1 MHSAWLFFL
10 LIIAV
15 WFLLYLVT
23 TRRKQG
29 QARTTRP
36 AGKFAAARLFAK
48 SSVSPGFTG
57 LVRACMGDS
66 ARATRLVQFEQRK
79 NPGLSYRQAVSAA
92 MERLS
97 ADRSR

>member
-10 LIIAV
+10 IIIAV
-15 WFLLYLVT
+15 WILFYLMT
-23 TRRKQG
+23 TRHKHG
-29 QARTTRP
+29 QAKQTRL
-36 AGKFAAARLFAK
+36 AGKIAGARLFAK
-48 SSVSPGFTG
+48 SSVSPGFSG

-66 ARATRLVQFEQRK
+66 ARATRLVQLEQRK

>member
-1 MHSAWLFFL
+1 
-10 LIIAV
+10 
-15 WFLLYLVT
+15 
-23 TRRKQG
+23 
-29 QARTTRP
+29 
-36 AGKFAAARLFAK
+36 
-48 SSVSPGFTG
+48 
-57 LVRACMGDS
+57 MGDS